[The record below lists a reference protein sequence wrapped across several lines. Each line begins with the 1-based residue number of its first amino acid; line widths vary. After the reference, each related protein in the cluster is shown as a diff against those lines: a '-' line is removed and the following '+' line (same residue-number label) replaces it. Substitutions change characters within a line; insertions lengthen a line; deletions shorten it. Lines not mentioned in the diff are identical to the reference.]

1 MVKGMD
7 MNKIKPVLLFLII
20 TVVLISGCGQVTEQ
34 IQDPRKKT
42 TTKKTEQLPPSPV
55 EQISAEERNKYDH
68 VVIGARGEVQR
79 QVMYDATYRQID
91 YPNGD
96 VPPEVGACT
105 DVVVRAYRNAGIDLQ
120 QLVHEDMQ
128 ANFQQYPQNWGLNGT
143 DSNIDHRRVP
153 NLVKFFQRHGQTITT
168 STDEEQLTKWQW
180 GDVVFWRF
188 SNGLDHCGI
197 VSDRTS
203 DDGLPLVI
211 HNAGMAREEDCLNRW
226 EITGHY
232 RYP

>member
-1 MVKGMD
+1 
-7 MNKIKPVLLFLII
+7 MNKIKQVVLFLILI
-20 TVVLISGCGQVTEQ
+20 TVLLSGCGQVTEQ
-34 IQDPRKKT
+34 EQVQRKET
-42 TTKKTEQLPPSPV
+42 ETKKAERLPPSPV
-55 EQISAEERNKYDH
+55 EKILAEERNTYDN
-68 VVIGARGEVQR
+68 VVIGARGEVQG

-91 YPNGD
+91 YPGGD

-128 ANFQQYPQNWGLNGT
+128 ANFRQYPQNWGLNGP

-153 NLVKFFQRHGQTITT
+153 NLVRFLQRHGQTLTT
-168 STDEEQLTKWQW
+168 STDEDKLPEWQW

-197 VSDRTS
+197 ISDRTNV
-203 DDGLPLVI
+203 DGLPLAI
-211 HNAGMAREEDCLNRW
+211 HNAGMAREEDCLTRW